1 MKHGMKKMTHGGMSK
16 KKMMYGGMMK
26 PKKKNMMY
34 GGMSKKKMMGGGMSR
49 MKATMGGQMKGKMGT
64 HNSVHD
70 LERACATKTNVMA
83 SSKGYGDKVTIKVT
97 V

>member
-34 GGMSKKKMMGGGMSR
+34 GGMSKQQMMGGGMPR
-49 MKATMGGQMKGKMGT
+49 MKAAMGKYA
-64 HNSVHD
+64 SVHD
-70 LERACATKTNVMA
+70 MERDCATKTNVMA